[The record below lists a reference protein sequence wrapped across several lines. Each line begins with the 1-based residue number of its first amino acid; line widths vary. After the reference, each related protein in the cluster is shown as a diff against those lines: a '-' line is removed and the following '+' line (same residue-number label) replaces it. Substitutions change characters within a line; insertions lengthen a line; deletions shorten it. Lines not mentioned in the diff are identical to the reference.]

1 MLHFIEL
8 IDSYNKRDP
17 AARSRIETFFTSPGL
32 HAIGFYK
39 ISNFLWSIRLNFF
52 ARLISYL
59 GRLITGVEIHP
70 AAKIGKF
77 LFIDHGMGIVIGET
91 TEIGNNV
98 TLYHGV
104 TLGGISPSENSEN
117 QKDKKSHP
125 TINNNV
131 VIGSGAQI
139 LGPIVLG
146 ENSKVGSNSVVIKD
160 VEANRSVVGNP
171 ARYTISKDKISNEF
185 SAYGLSGEDDSRT
198 ARVRKLEDDN
208 KSLLERLDK
217 IEKLLETKKWN

>member
-8 IDSYNKRDP
+8 IDSYNRRDP

-39 ISNFLWSIRLNFF
+39 ASNFLWSIRLNFL

-59 GRLITGVEIHP
+59 GRLITGIEIHP

-117 QKDKKSHP
+117 QKDKKRHP
-125 TINNNV
+125 TIHNNV

-208 KSLLERLDK
+208 KLLLERLDK
-217 IEKLLETKKWN
+217 IEKLLEKKK

>member
-8 IDSYNKRDP
+8 IDSYNRRDP

-39 ISNFLWSIRLNFF
+39 TSNFLWSIRLNFL

-59 GRLITGVEIHP
+59 GRLITGIEIHP

-104 TLGGISPSENSEN
+104 TLGGISPSENSEI
-117 QKDKKSHP
+117 QKDKKRHP
-125 TINNNV
+125 TIHNNV

-208 KSLLERLDK
+208 KLLLERLDK
-217 IEKLLETKKWN
+217 IEKLLEKKK

>member
-8 IDSYNKRDP
+8 IDSYNRRDP

-39 ISNFLWSIRLNFF
+39 TSNFLWSIRLNFL

-59 GRLITGVEIHP
+59 GRLITGIEIHP

-117 QKDKKSHP
+117 QKDKKRHP
-125 TINNNV
+125 TIHNNV

-208 KSLLERLDK
+208 KLLLERLDK
-217 IEKLLETKKWN
+217 IEKLLEKKK

>member
-8 IDSYNKRDP
+8 IDSYNRRDP

-39 ISNFLWSIRLNFF
+39 TSNFLWSIRLNFL

-59 GRLITGVEIHP
+59 GRLITGIEIHP

-117 QKDKKSHP
+117 QKDKKRHP
-125 TINNNV
+125 TIHNNV

-208 KSLLERLDK
+208 KLLLKRLDK
-217 IEKLLETKKWN
+217 IEKLLVKKK

>member
-8 IDSYNKRDP
+8 IDSYNRRDP

-39 ISNFLWSIRLNFF
+39 TSNFLWSIRLNFL

-59 GRLITGVEIHP
+59 GRLITGIEIHP

-117 QKDKKSHP
+117 QKDKKRHP
-125 TINNNV
+125 TIHNNV

-217 IEKLLETKKWN
+217 IEKLLETKK